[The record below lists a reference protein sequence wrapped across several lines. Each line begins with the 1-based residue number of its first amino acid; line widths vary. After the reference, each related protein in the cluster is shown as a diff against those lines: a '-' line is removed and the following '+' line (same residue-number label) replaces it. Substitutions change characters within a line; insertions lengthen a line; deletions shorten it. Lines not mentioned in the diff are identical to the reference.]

1 MREIIL
7 GLFVLGLSAGATAQ
21 DAAEKKIQA
30 GIVFAFGPTFQKM
43 GTKIMAKDGAGSE
56 FSIGTNLNFSFN
68 ENVGL
73 TAGLE
78 FDFSKLNYKTAQNES
93 IYYWYND
100 NEIFQRDDAA
110 TATNKELFLLSSRE
124 QKPLYLS
131 IPTMLIFRTNF
142 IGYFRYFGK
151 FGLRNS
157 FLLTQTIND
166 TGFDHIILD
175 TPNALGLDIEVSTNE
190 NMDAKGDM
198 FFFRSSFGAVGGA
211 EWNFSGSTSL
221 ALEVGYYYGFTP
233 LHLDKN
239 DGKTTLYTAAVINGT
254 AANIDFSNAATQHQ
268 LQFKLS
274 ILF

>member
-1 MREIIL
+1 MRKIIL

-21 DAAEKKIQA
+21 DAAEKKVQA
-30 GIVFAFGPTFQKM
+30 GLVLAFGPTFQKM
-43 GTKIMAKDGAGSE
+43 GTKIMASDGAGSE
-56 FSIGTNLNFSFN
+56 FTIGANLNFAFN

-73 TAGLE
+73 TTGLE
-78 FDFSKLNYKTAQNES
+78 FDFSNLKYKTSQSES

-110 TATNKELFLLSSRE
+110 SATNKDLFLLSSRE
-124 QKPLYLS
+124 QKPLYLT

-157 FLLTQTIND
+157 FLLKQTIND
-166 TGFDHIILD
+166 TGFNHEFDFPGDPLISS
-175 TPNALGLDIEVSTNE
+175 STVNE

-198 FFFRSSFGAVGGA
+198 FFFRSAFGAVGGA
-211 EWNFSGSTSL
+211 EWNFSGSTALSL
-221 ALEVGYYYGFTP
+221 EIGYYYGFTP

-239 DGKTTLYTAAVINGT
+239 EGKTTLYTAGTINGT
-254 AANIDFSNAATQHQ
+254 PDDIHFSNSATQHQ

>member
-1 MREIIL
+1 MLVVFAI
-7 GLFVLGLSAGATAQ
+7 GLSASLTAQ

-30 GIVFAFGPTFQKM
+30 GIIFAYGPTFQKM
-43 GTKIMAKDGAGSE
+43 GTKIMAKDGVGSE
-56 FSIGTNLNFSFN
+56 FSIGTNLNIAFN
-68 ENVGL
+68 ENVGF
-73 TAGLE
+73 TTGIE
-78 FDFSKLNYKTAQNES
+78 FDFSKLNYKTSQDES

-100 NEIFQRDDAA
+100 NEIFQKDDAA

-157 FLLTQTIND
+157 FLLKQTIND
-166 TGFDHIILD
+166 TGFNHELD
-175 TPNALGLDIEVSTNE
+175 FPGDPLLIGATNE

-239 DGKTTLYTAAVINGT
+239 DGKTTLYTAAAINGT